1 MVAGLSVVR
10 NDLNWMMET
19 MLTSQQW
26 LPVELLNIGLAAAV
40 FFACLVHSLW
50 KAVFDELNP
59 VFWRRTAALLW
70 AGVVIVALTGAW
82 IHSTG
87 RRPLAGCLSPVACVQ
102 RCGARAWVI
111 TANIAR
117 IIPMGSMRAAHGF
130 LQDGDQHVCK
140 DHRNALA
147 FSPSPQPAL
156 LLHPRFWFCTIP

>member
-19 MLTSQQW
+19 TLTSLQW

-70 AGVVIVALTGAW
+70 AGVVIVALTGGMDTFNWPQALGW
-82 IHSTG
+82 LLVAGGVCATVWRAGMGYYRQYCAHNSHGLHARRTRLSSG
-87 RRPLAGCLSPVACVQ
+87 R
-102 RCGARAWVI
+102 
-111 TANIAR
+111 
-117 IIPMGSMRAAHGF
+117 
-130 LQDGDQHVCK
+130 
-140 DHRNALA
+140 
-147 FSPSPQPAL
+147 
-156 LLHPRFWFCTIP
+156 